1 MKSTI
6 NWIKENYGN
15 VLFSFVVGIAIILYA
30 YSMIEAV
37 TNNKKG
43 AAPLKEY
50 KDGIQN
56 HLIWDIKGQC
66 FFVRPNDDVTVYLVR
81 VQDCDKK

>member
-1 MKSTI
+1 MKSI
-6 NWIKENYGN
+6 FSWFKENYGN
-15 VLFSFVVGIAIILYA
+15 LLFIFAIGVAFILYA
-30 YSMIEAV
+30 YSMIEF

-43 AAPLKEY
+43 AAPLKEF